1 MPEEG
6 ATVPVPRPQF
16 TVGIEEE
23 YMLVDLE
30 SRDLVKD
37 PPAELMAECSA
48 LLPGQVSPEFLRG
61 QIEVGTRVS
70 GTIGEARHDLAHLR
84 KGVAKVAA
92 RFGFA
97 PIAASTHP
105 FAQWGEQL
113 VTDKTRYQVLLRE
126 LETVARRLVISGMHV
141 HVGIQDDDL
150 RIDLMNQ
157 FAYFLPHLLALSTS
171 SPFWHGSHT
180 GLKSYRSSV
189 FKSLPRTGTPVQFTS
204 WGEYQRHVDVLV
216 DAGLIEDATK
226 LWWDIRPSARYPTL
240 EMRATDICTR
250 LDDGIALAALTV
262 SLMHMLYRLR
272 SENKRWRTYAR
283 MLIEENM
290 WRAQR
295 YGIHAPLMDF
305 GQGTLVPMQELVDEF
320 IDELT
325 EDATELRCLAELHA
339 VPEILVRGTSAD
351 RQVAIYEAALADGAD
366 EQQALEAVVDFL
378 VRETVTSL

>member
-1 MPEEG
+1 M
-6 ATVPVPRPQF
+6 PVPRPSF

-23 YMLVDLE
+23 YMLVDLAT
-30 SRDLVKD
+30 RDLVKD
-37 PPAELMAECSA
+37 PPAELMSECSQQ
-48 LLPGQVSPEFLRG
+48 LEGQVSPEFLRG
-61 QIEVGTRVS
+61 QIEVGTRIS
-70 GTIGEARHDLAHLR
+70 HTIGEARADLARLR
-84 KGVAKVAA
+84 RVVSEVSG
-92 RFGFA
+92 RYGFA

-105 FAQWGEQL
+105 FARWGEQL
-113 VTDKTRYQVLLRE
+113 VTEKTRYQVLLRE

-141 HVGIQDDDL
+141 HVGIDDDDM

-171 SPFWHGSHT
+171 SPFWHGQHT

-240 EMRATDICTR
+240 EMRVTDICTR
-250 LDDGIALAALTV
+250 LDDGVALAALTV
-262 SLMHMLYRLR
+262 SLMHMLFRLR

-305 GQGTLVPMQELVDEF
+305 GQGALVSIQGLVDEL
-320 IDELT
+320 IDELE
-325 EDATELRCLAELHA
+325 EDAAELGCLTELHA

-351 RQVAIYEAALADGAD
+351 RQVATYDAALADGAD

-378 VRETVTSL
+378 IRETITSL

>member
-1 MPEEG
+1 M
-6 ATVPVPRPQF
+6 AVPTPSF

-37 PPAELMAECSA
+37 PPPSMMAECEA
-48 LLPGQVSPEFLRG
+48 LLQGQVSPEFLRG
-61 QIEVGTRVS
+61 QIEVGTHISRTV
-70 GTIGEARHDLAHLR
+70 GEARRDLARLR
-84 KGVAKVAA
+84 RVVSDVALHH
-92 RFGFA
+92 GMA

-105 FAQWGEQL
+105 FAKWGELL

-141 HVGIQDDDL
+141 HVGIDDDDL
-150 RIDLMNQ
+150 RIDLMSQ
-157 FAYFLPHLLALSTS
+157 FSYFLPHLLALSTS
-171 SPFWHGSHT
+171 SPFWHGDDT
-180 GLKSYRSSV
+180 GLRSYRSSV
-189 FKSLPRTGTPVQFTS
+189 FKSLPRTGIPVNFTS

-216 DAGLIEDATK
+216 DAGLIVDATK

-262 SLMHMLYRLR
+262 SLMHMLFRLR
-272 SENKRWRTYAR
+272 SDNKRWRTYAR
-283 MLIEENM
+283 MLLEENM

-305 GQGTLVPMQELVDEF
+305 GQAALVPIPDLVDEL
-320 IDELT
+320 IEMVEEDAQSLGCWDEL
-325 EDATELRCLAELHA
+325 LGMR
-339 VPEILVRGTSAD
+339 EILVRGTSAD
-351 RQVAIYEAALADGAD
+351 RQLATYEAALAEGAQVS
-366 EQQALEAVVDFL
+366 EALQAVVDFL
-378 VRETVTSL
+378 IRETVTSL

>member
-1 MPEEG
+1 M
-6 ATVPVPRPQF
+6 PVPRPRF

-23 YMLVDLE
+23 YMLVDIE
-30 SRDLVKD
+30 TRELVKD
-37 PPAELMAECSA
+37 PPPQLMSECSD
-48 LLPGQVSPEFLRG
+48 LLKGQVSPEFLRG

-70 GTIGEARHDLAHLR
+70 STIDEARRDLAQLR
-84 KGVAKVAA
+84 KGVAGVAK
-92 RFGFA
+92 RYGFA

-105 FAQWGEQL
+105 FARWAEQL
-113 VTDKTRYQVLLRE
+113 VTEKTRYQVLLRE

-141 HVGIQDDDL
+141 HVGIEDDDL

-157 FAYFLPHLLALSTS
+157 FAYFLPHLLVLSTS
-171 SPFWHGSHT
+171 SPFWHGEHT
-180 GLKSYRSSV
+180 GLRSYRSSV

-204 WGEYQRHVDVLV
+204 WGEYQRHVNVLV

-240 EMRATDICTR
+240 EVRVTDICTR
-250 LDDGIALAALTV
+250 LDDGVALAALTV

-272 SENKRWRTYAR
+272 SENKRWRTYSR

-305 GQGTLVPMQELVDEF
+305 GQGTLVPVQDLVDEL
-320 IDELT
+320 IEEVE
-325 EDATELRCLAELHA
+325 EDATELGCLAELHA

-351 RQVAIYEAALADGAD
+351 RQLATYDAALAHGAD

>member
-1 MPEEG
+1 VRDKG
-6 ATVPVPRPQF
+6 GFVAIPRPSF

-23 YMLVDLE
+23 YMLVDLQTM
-30 SRDLVKD
+30 DIVKD
-37 PPAELMAECSA
+37 PPPELMVRCSE
-48 LLPGQVSPEFLRG
+48 LLQGQVSPEFLRG
-61 QIEVGTRVS
+61 QVEVGTHVCA
-70 GTIGEARHDLAHLR
+70 TVGEARDDLARLR
-84 KGVAKVAA
+84 RTVAEVAKEY
-92 RFGFA
+92 GFA

-105 FAQWGEQL
+105 FAKWGELL
-113 VTDKTRYQVLLRE
+113 VTEKSRYQVLLRE

-141 HVGIQDDDL
+141 HVGIDDNDL
-150 RIDLMNQ
+150 RIDLMSQ

-171 SPFWHGSHT
+171 SPFWHGSDT

-189 FKSLPRTGTPVQFTS
+189 FKSLPRTGIPVNFTS
-204 WGEYQRHVDVLV
+204 WGEYRRHVDVLI

-240 EMRATDICTR
+240 EVRVTDICTR

-262 SLMHMLYRLR
+262 SLMHMLFRLR

-305 GQGTLVPMQELVDEF
+305 GQGSLVSVQDLVDE
-320 IDELT
+320 IIGEVE
-325 EDATELRCLAELHA
+325 EDAAELGCSEELHA

-351 RQVAIYEAALADGAD
+351 RQVATHTAATAEGAD
-366 EQQALEAVVDFL
+366 EQEALVAVVEFL
-378 VRETVTSL
+378 VRETVTCL

>member
-1 MPEEG
+1 M
-6 ATVPVPRPQF
+6 AIPRPSF

-37 PPAELMAECSA
+37 PPPSMMAECKE
-48 LLPGQVSPEFLRG
+48 LLQGQVSPEFLRG
-61 QIEVGTRVS
+61 QIEVGTQVS
-70 GTIGEARHDLAHLR
+70 RTVGEARRDLARLR
-84 KGVAKVAA
+84 RVVSDVAL
-92 RFGFA
+92 RHGMA

-105 FAQWGEQL
+105 FARWGELL
-113 VTDKTRYQVLLRE
+113 VTDKTRYRLLLRE
-126 LETVARRLVISGMHV
+126 LETVVRRLVISGMHV
-141 HVGIQDDDL
+141 HIGIDDNDL

-157 FAYFLPHLLALSTS
+157 FSYFLPHLLALSTS
-171 SPFWHGSHT
+171 SPFWHGGDT

-189 FKSLPRTGTPVQFTS
+189 FKSLPRTGIPVNFTS

-250 LDDGIALAALTV
+250 LDDGVALAALTV

-272 SENKRWRTYAR
+272 SENKRWRIYAR
-283 MLIEENM
+283 MLLEENM

-305 GQGTLVPMQELVDEF
+305 GQGALVPIPDLVDEV
-320 IDELT
+320 IEMVQ
-325 EDATELRCLAELHA
+325 EDAQSLGCWDEVLGLR
-339 VPEILVRGTSAD
+339 EILVRGTSAD
-351 RQVAIYEAALADGAD
+351 RQVATYEAALAQGA
-366 EQQALEAVVDFL
+366 EESEALQAVVDFL
-378 VRETVTSL
+378 IRETVTSL

>member
-1 MPEEG
+1 VAEEG
-6 ATVPVPRPQF
+6 AIVPVPRPSF

-30 SRDLVKD
+30 TRDLVKD
-37 PPAELMAECSA
+37 PPAELMAECGNH
-48 LLPGQVSPEFLRG
+48 LKGQVSPEFLRG
-61 QIEVGTRVS
+61 QIEVGTRIS
-70 GTIGEARHDLAHLR
+70 RTIAEARSDLARLR
-84 KGVAKVAA
+84 RVVAEVS
-92 RFGFA
+92 RGYGFA

-105 FAQWGEQL
+105 FARWGEQL
-113 VTDKTRYQVLLRE
+113 VTEKTRYQVLLRE

-141 HVGIQDDDL
+141 HVGIDDDDM

-171 SPFWHGSHT
+171 SPFWHGQHT

-204 WGEYQRHVDVLV
+204 WGEYQRHVNVLV

-240 EMRATDICTR
+240 EMRVTDICTR
-250 LDDGIALAALTV
+250 LDDGTALAALTV

-305 GQGTLVPMQELVDEF
+305 GQGTLVPIQELVDEL
-320 IDELT
+320 IAELE
-325 EDATELRCLAELHA
+325 EDAAELGCLSELHA

-351 RQVAIYEAALADGAD
+351 RQVATYDAALADGVD

-378 VRETVTSL
+378 IRETVTSL

>member
-1 MPEEG
+1 VPEEG
-6 ATVPVPRPQF
+6 AIVPVPRPSF

-30 SRDLVKD
+30 TRDLVKD
-37 PPAELMAECSA
+37 PSAELMAECRDH
-48 LLPGQVSPEFLRG
+48 LEGQVSPEFLRG
-61 QIEVGTRVS
+61 QIEVGTRIS
-70 GTIGEARHDLAHLR
+70 STIGEARRDLARLR
-84 KGVAKVAA
+84 RVVAEVS
-92 RFGFA
+92 RGYGFA

-105 FAQWGEQL
+105 FARWDEQL
-113 VTDKTRYQVLLRE
+113 VTEKTRYQVLLRE

-141 HVGIQDDDL
+141 HVGIDDDDM

-171 SPFWHGSHT
+171 SPFWHGQHT
-180 GLKSYRSSV
+180 GLSSYRSSV

-204 WGEYQRHVDVLV
+204 WGEYERHVSVLV

-305 GQGTLVPMQELVDEF
+305 GQGTLVSIQDLVDEF
-320 IDELT
+320 IAELT
-325 EDATELRCLAELHA
+325 GDATELGCLTELHA

-351 RQVAIYEAALADGAD
+351 RQVAVYDAALADGAD

-378 VRETVTSL
+378 IRETVAGL

>member
-1 MPEEG
+1 MPI
-6 ATVPVPRPQF
+6 PRPRF
-16 TVGIEEE
+16 TIGIEEE

-30 SRDLVKD
+30 TRDIVKD
-37 PPAELMAECSA
+37 PPPSLMEECKEI
-48 LLPGQVSPEFLRG
+48 LQGQVSPEFLRG
-61 QIEVGTRVS
+61 QIEVGTHVCA
-70 GTIGEARHDLAHLR
+70 TAGEARRDLSRLR
-84 KGVAKVAA
+84 RAVADVARRYDA
-92 RFGFA
+92 A

-105 FAQWGEQL
+105 FAKWGELL
-113 VTDKTRYQVLLRE
+113 VTEKARYQVLLRE

-141 HVGIQDDDL
+141 HVGIDDDDL
-150 RIDLMNQ
+150 RIDLMSQ
-157 FAYFLPHLLALSTS
+157 FSYFLPHLLALSTS
-171 SPFWHGSHT
+171 SPFWHGSDT

-189 FKSLPRTGTPVQFTS
+189 FKSLPRTGIPVNFTS

-262 SLMHMLYRLR
+262 SLMHMLFRLR

-305 GQGTLVPMQELVDEF
+305 GEGALVPFEHLVDEL
-320 IDELT
+320 IGEVEQDADELGCS
-325 EDATELRCLAELHA
+325 EEVRSVC
-339 VPEILVRGTSAD
+339 EILVRGTSAD
-351 RQVAIYEAALADGAD
+351 RQVATYDAAMANGAD
-366 EQQALEAVVDFL
+366 EPEALLAVVDFL
-378 VRETVTSL
+378 VRETVTNL